1 MELTWEEWKV
11 QRAQLR
17 RSMGVSGWALLAY
30 FLITN
35 VAFVYCML
43 IETAFDM
50 IPHII
55 RGRFFA
61 FGQELTK
68 AAESGWGYFLGA
80 AIGFG
85 ILLLWKKPQYLRQE
99 VFVRN
104 GLMNVRSF
112 LLILCVFLG
121 CQLASQLLIVGAEM
135 LLNLC
140 GLSVAVGLEA
150 LNTDPDNISLVLYGC
165 LLAPVTEEL
174 LFRGLVLRS
183 LMPYGK
189 RLAIFLSALTFGLF
203 HGNLIQAP
211 FAFLVGLVLGYVATE
226 YSVIWSMVLHLIN
239 NLVMGEML
247 TRLTMDLPVELA
259 NTIFWAVF
267 LFFGIAALVIL
278 VVNRFSIRH
287 WRRADPIHRVFL
299 SCYFTGWGNILYLL
313 LMILVTLQTMFFMI
327 API

>member
-17 RSMGVSGWALLAY
+17 RSMSVSGWALFVY

-43 IETAFDM
+43 IETAFAM
-50 IPHII
+50 IPHIV
-55 RGRFFA
+55 RGSFFA
-61 FGQELTK
+61 IGEELTK
-68 AAESGWGYFLGA
+68 AASSAWGYFLGA
-80 AIGFG
+80 AIGFV
-85 ILLLWKKPQYLRQE
+85 ILLLWKKPRYLRQE
-99 VFVRN
+99 IFVRS
-104 GLMNVRSF
+104 GRMNFRSF

-121 CQLASQLLIVGAEM
+121 CQLVGQLLVVGMEM

-140 GLSVAVGLEA
+140 GLSVAVGLDA

-165 LLAPVTEEL
+165 LLAPVAEEL

-189 RLAIFLSALTFGLF
+189 RLAIFLSAFTFGLY

-226 YSVIWSMVLHLIN
+226 YSVVWSMVLHLIN

-259 NTIFWAVF
+259 NTIFWGIF

-278 VVNRFSIRH
+278 VVNRSSIRN

-299 SCYFTGWGNILYLL
+299 NCYFTGWGNILYLL
-313 LMILVTLQTMFFMI
+313 VMILVTLQTMFFMI
-327 API
+327 APY